1 MRHAFVWL
9 VAVAVI
15 LAAPFRAAFASDL
28 IPQDILDRMKQADVV
43 ILGEFHDNPR
53 HHQIQAEAVRA
64 LQPNAVV
71 WEMLTAEGAVRV
83 NRNLISDEQ
92 KLAIELKWEEL
103 GWPPLAMYL
112 DIFRAAPDA
121 PLHGALVPR
130 VAAHSAMERGAA
142 VALGADAARY
152 GLTVPLPPEEQA
164 ARIADQ
170 HAAHCEALPEEMLPQ
185 MVEVQRLRDAVLA
198 RATIEALDDD
208 GAPVVVITGNGHAR
222 KDRGIPVYLA
232 RRRPGVNVFV
242 LGQSE
247 DGRLD
252 GDFDAVIDS
261 PPAEREDPCKTFE

>member
-9 VAVAVI
+9 VAATVI
-15 LAAPFRAAFASDL
+15 LAAPFRAAFASEL
-28 IPQDILDRMKQADVV
+28 IPADILAQMKQADVV

-64 LQPNAVV
+64 LQPKAVV
-71 WEMLTAEGAVRV
+71 WEMLTEEAAARV
-83 NRNLISDEQ
+83 NRNLISDEY
-92 KLAIELKWEEL
+92 KLALELKWAEL
-103 GWPPLAMYL
+103 GWPPLEMYL

-130 VAAHSAMERGAA
+130 AAARSAMERGAA

-152 GLTVPLPPEEQA
+152 GLTIPLPADEQA

-170 HAAHCEALPEEMLPQ
+170 HAAHCEALPEDMLPQ

-198 RATIEALDDD
+198 RTTLEALGED
-208 GAPVVVITGNGHAR
+208 GAPVAVITGNGHAR
-222 KDRGIPVYLA
+222 KDYGIPVYLA
-232 RRRPGVNVFV
+232 RRRPGVKVFV

-247 DGRLD
+247 DGKLQ
-252 GDFDAVIDS
+252 GEFDAVIDS
-261 PPAEREDPCKTFE
+261 PAAEREDPCKAFE